1 MQGTR
6 GHRPKGPDKSRKYP
20 LKKILAY
27 GAIAV
32 VVLGVGLY
40 FVIDYLIQD
49 AYPDCSQSTVLGA
62 AIVDQLS
69 ASQANQTFVDETTAL
84 LQQAGFDVV
93 DYFDGE
99 SVTVNFY
106 RDLPMH
112 CYSLILLRVHSAS
125 FNPEQPVF
133 DLFTSESYSTS
144 KYVAEQIDDRV
155 RACAFD
161 TEDNPYVPGKSKVFF
176 GITHKFVS
184 SSMKGEFYNTMIIMM
199 GCEGM
204 KYDDMA
210 QAFIDRGAAVYIAWD
225 KLVTAPHT
233 DRAAIALLGHF
244 LQQEQTVGDAVAGT
258 MAEIGTDK
266 YGGTLWYYPA
276 DTANYTLHDILGD

>member
-1 MQGTR
+1 MQGTGR
-6 GHRPKGPDKSRKYP
+6 HRPKGPEKSRKYP

-40 FVIDYLIQD
+40 FILDYLIQD
-49 AYPDCSQSTVLGA
+49 VPPDCSQSTVLRA

-69 ASQANQTFVDETTAL
+69 ESQENQTFVDESTAL
-84 LQQAGFDVV
+84 LQQAGFDV

-99 SVTVNFY
+99 SVTVNCY
-106 RDLPMH
+106 RDLPTH
-112 CYSLILLRVHSAS
+112 CYSVILLRVHSAS

-133 DLFTSESYSTS
+133 DLFTSELYSKS
-144 KYVAEQIDDRV
+144 KYVGEQLDDRV

-161 TEDNPYVPGKSKVFF
+161 TQDDPYEPGDPVWF
-176 GITHKFVS
+176 GITHKFIR

-204 KYDDMA
+204 KYNDMA

-233 DRAAIALLGHF
+233 DQAAIALLGRF

-258 MAEIGTDK
+258 MAEVGTDK

-276 DTANYTLHDILGD
+276 DTANYTIYDILGD

>member
-6 GHRPKGPDKSRKYP
+6 GNRPKGLKKSRKYP
-20 LKKILAY
+20 LNKILAY
-27 GAIAV
+27 GAIAA

-40 FVIDYLIQD
+40 FILDHFIQD
-49 AYPDCSQSTVLGA
+49 ACPDCSQSTALRA
-62 AIVDQLS
+62 AIVDQLGT
-69 ASQANQTFVDETTAL
+69 SQPNQAFVDEATAL
-84 LQQAGFDVV
+84 LQQAGLDV

-125 FNPEQPVF
+125 FNPEQRVF
-133 DLFTSESYSTS
+133 DLFTSEPYSTR

-155 RACAFD
+155 RQVAFD
-161 TEDNPYVPGKSKVFF
+161 TSYDPYEEGDPTYF
-176 GITHKFVS
+176 GITHKFIC
-184 SSMKGEFYNTMIIMM
+184 SSMRCKFNNTMIIMM

-204 KYDDMA
+204 KYDEMA
-210 QAFIDRGAAVYIAWD
+210 QAFIDRGATVYIAWN

-233 DRAAIALLGHF
+233 DQATIDLLENF
-244 LQQEQTVGDAVAGT
+244 LQQEQTVEDAIAGT
-258 MAEIGTDK
+258 MAEVGMDK
-266 YGGTLWYYPA
+266 YGGVLLYYPS
-276 DTANYTLHDILGD
+276 DSGNCTIHKILSD

>member
-1 MQGTR
+1 MQVTGR
-6 GHRPKGPDKSRKYP
+6 HRPKEPEKSRKYP

-32 VVLGVGLY
+32 VVSGVGLY
-40 FVIDYLIQD
+40 FILDHLIQD
-49 AYPDCSQSTVLGA
+49 APPDCSQSTVLRA

-69 ASQANQTFVDETTAL
+69 ESQENQTFVDESTAL
-84 LQQAGFDVV
+84 LQQAGFDV

-99 SVTVNFY
+99 SVTVNLY
-106 RDLPMH
+106 RELPTH
-112 CYSLILLRVHSAS
+112 CYSVILLRVHSAS
-125 FNPEQPVF
+125 FNPEQRVF
-133 DLFTSESYSTS
+133 DLFTSELYSKS
-144 KYVAEQIDDRV
+144 KYVGEQINDQLRQV
-155 RACAFD
+155 AFD
-161 TEDNPYVPGKSKVFF
+161 TSYDPYEEGDPTYF
-176 GITHKFVS
+176 GITHKFIC

-210 QAFIDRGAAVYIAWD
+210 QAFIDRGAVVYIAWD

-233 DRAAIALLGHF
+233 DQAAIDLLENF

-258 MAEIGTDK
+258 MAEVGMDK

-276 DTANYTLHDILGD
+276 DTANYTLYDILGD